1 MDGMM
6 ALGLLAL
13 ALHLLLQGISRV
25 ELREC
30 GVHRGDPRETE

>member
-6 ALGLLAL
+6 ALGLL